1 MGGQI
6 AMEFARLH
14 GARLRGIVL
23 AATSPQ
29 AETKNGKHSRNA
41 TADRLLREG
50 MGGYVE
56 EMLPRMLAPRRRT
69 ALPAVVDHVVTM
81 MRRPSYEPVL
91 ASLDIPALIVVGDED
106 AFTTRADAD
115 RMHTLMKG
123 SQLLWME
130 GVGHMPNLE

>member
-1 MGGQI
+1 
-6 AMEFARLH
+6 
-14 GARLRGIVL
+14 
-23 AATSPQ
+23 
-29 AETKNGKHSRNA
+29 
-41 TADRLLREG
+41 

-56 EMLPRMLAPRRRT
+56 EMLPRMLAPRTRT

-81 MRRPSYEPVL
+81 MRRTDPLGAAAALRGRAERPSYEPVL

-115 RMHTLMKG
+115 RMHALMKG

-130 GVGHMPNLE
+130 GVGHMPNLERAAEFNGVLERFLAFHR